1 MRRYETLVIVDP
13 DVGDEQRQP
22 VFDRIRELIPQQN
35 GLLVKIDDWGTR
47 KLAYEIK
54 KKTRGF
60 YARID
65 YCGAGPLV
73 DEIERFF
80 RIDDRV
86 LKFMT
91 VLQEEAV
98 DPEKIK
104 EEIAKAAASAEKEAP
119 ATAESVA
126 AQTPVETAAQTP
138 AEAAAQTPAEAAA
151 PEAAEAAAPK
161 AADPAPTRTD
171 KEES

>member
-1 MRRYETLVIVDP
+1 MRRYETIVIVNP
-13 DVGDEQRQP
+13 DVGDEQREP

-35 GLLVKIDDWGTR
+35 GILVKIDNWGTK

-54 KKTRGF
+54 KKVRGF
-60 YARID
+60 YSRID
-65 YCGAGPLV
+65 YCGSGPLV

-91 VLQEEAV
+91 VMQEEKV
-98 DPEKIK
+98 DPERIH
-104 EEIAKAAASAEKEAP
+104 EEIAKAAALEESASRAAE
-119 ATAESVA
+119 ATAAPS
-126 AQTPVETAAQTP
+126 PVETAE
-138 AEAAAQTPAEAAA
+138 AETKPT
-151 PEAAEAAAPK
+151 
-161 AADPAPTRTD
+161 DPAPAPAENN

>member
-1 MRRYETLVIVDP
+1 MRRYETIVIVGP
-13 DVGDEQRQP
+13 DVGDEQREP

-35 GLLVKIDDWGTR
+35 GILVKIDNWGTKR
-47 KLAYEIK
+47 LAYEIK
-54 KKTRGF
+54 KKVRGF

-65 YCGAGPLV
+65 YCGSGPLV

-91 VLQEEAV
+91 VMQEEKV
-98 DPEKIK
+98 DPERIQ
-104 EEIAKAAASAEKEAP
+104 EEIARAAALEEQASAAAEAKAAASP
-119 ATAESVA
+119 AVTTE
-126 AQTPVETAAQTP
+126 
-138 AEAAAQTPAEAAA
+138 AEAKST
-151 PEAAEAAAPK
+151 
-161 AADPAPTRTD
+161 DPAPAPAENN

>member
-1 MRRYETLVIVDP
+1 MRRYETIVIVNP
-13 DVGDEQRQP
+13 DAGEEQREP

-35 GLLVKIDDWGTR
+35 GILVKIDNWGTK

-54 KKTRGF
+54 KKVRGF

-65 YCGAGPLV
+65 YCGSGPLV

-91 VLQEEAV
+91 VMQAENV
-98 DPEKIK
+98 DPERIQ
-104 EEIAKAAASAEKEAP
+104 EEIARAAAQAEQASA
-119 ATAESVA
+119 A
-126 AQTPVETAAQTP
+126 AQAAAVKPPVETAEAEAIATEPASAP
-138 AEAAAQTPAEAAA
+138 AEN
-151 PEAAEAAAPK
+151 
-161 AADPAPTRTD
+161 D